1 MQYSYFMWSSFFI
14 VVGILLT
21 LDLCVINKGSE
32 ELSVKKNMYTSAF
45 YITIGIL
52 FGFWIWSHLGE
63 QYAKEYWTGFLL
75 EKSLSFDNI
84 FIMSVV
90 FAFFSVPPPL
100 QHRVLFWGILG
111 VIVLRGIM
119 IGLGATL
126 LHSFSYSL
134 WFFSFFLIYT
144 GIKML
149 TTADNPDEFGNHKIV
164 KFLQKHM
171 RVTPKFHGNKFFIK
185 KKDPVTH
192 HAKLW
197 CTPLFL
203 ALSVIEFMDL
213 IFAVDSIPA
222 IFSITTNPY
231 IVYTSNI
238 FAILGLRSLYTSL
251 AIMVHRFVY
260 LKYSLAL
267 ILIFIGVKFFL
278 AKLFGF
284 EIISVTMSLFVV
296 AFLLLGG
303 ILFSLYKTRF
313 YIPMQHK

>member
-1 MQYSYFMWSSFFI
+1 MSASYLMWGSFFTVVI
-14 VVGILLT
+14 VLLV
-21 LDLCVINKGSE
+21 LDLCVINRE
-32 ELSVKKNMYTSAF
+32 NQEVSVKKNMYTSAF
-45 YITIGIL
+45 YIAIGVL
-52 FGFWIWSHLGE
+52 FGFWIWAHLGE
-63 QYAKEYWTGFLL
+63 QSAKEYWTGFIL

-90 FAFFSVPPPL
+90 FTFFSVPHAF

-111 VIVLRGIM
+111 VIVLRGVM

-134 WFFSFFLIYT
+134 WFFSVFLIYT

-149 TTADNPDEFGNHKIV
+149 AMADKSDDLGDHKIV
-164 KFLQKHM
+164 KFLQKYM
-171 RVTPKFHGNKFFIK
+171 RVTPEFHGKKFFIK
-185 KKDPVTH
+185 KEDPITH
-192 HAKLW
+192 RVKLW

-203 ALSVIEFMDL
+203 ALAVIEFMDL
-213 IFAVDSIPA
+213 IFAIDSIPA

-238 FAILGLRSLYTSL
+238 FSILGLRSLYSSL
-251 AIMVHRFVY
+251 AIMVHRFEY

-284 EIISVTMSLFVV
+284 EIFSVTMSLSFV
-296 AFLLLGG
+296 ALFLLGG
-303 ILFSLYKTRF
+303 ILFSLYKTRSRSV
-313 YIPMQHK
+313 

>member
-1 MQYSYFMWSSFFI
+1 MHASYLMWGSFFA
-14 VVGILLT
+14 VVTVLLF
-21 LDLCVINKGSE
+21 LDLCVINRE
-32 ELSVKKNMYTSAF
+32 NQEVSVKKNIYTSAF
-45 YITIGIL
+45 YITIGAL
-52 FGFWIWSHLGE
+52 FGFWIWAHLGE
-63 QYAKEYWTGFLL
+63 QSAKEYWTGFIL

-90 FAFFSVPPPL
+90 FTFFSVPRAF

-134 WFFSFFLIYT
+134 WFFSVFLIYT

-149 TTADNPDEFGNHKIV
+149 AMADKSDDFADHKIV
-164 KFLQKHM
+164 RFFQKYM
-171 RVTPKFHGNKFFIK
+171 RVTPEFHGKKFFVR
-185 KKDPVTH
+185 KKDPVTNRF
-192 HAKLW
+192 KLW

-203 ALSVIEFMDL
+203 GLSVIEFMDL
-213 IFAVDSIPA
+213 IFAIDSIPA

-238 FAILGLRSLYTSL
+238 FSILGLRSLYSSL
-251 AIMVHRFVY
+251 EIMVHRFKY

-284 EIISVTMSLFVV
+284 EIFSVTMSLLVV
-296 AFLLLGG
+296 AAFLLGG

-313 YIPMQHK
+313 N